1 MQTDGTQDE
10 SGLDRDGRN
19 TTGQDAPDAEAGR
32 TAAAPRGPNDDNS
45 ARAAGELAGQDAEAR
60 LEGGALKR
68 GLLPEEPEGTPLQGV
83 AVIEA
88 ALATMPLLPGVYRML
103 DAKGD
108 ALYVGKARS
117 LKKRVVA
124 YTQIARL
131 PERLRRMVHGTRRME
146 IITTGSEAEALLLE
160 ANLIKKL
167 RPRFNIILRDDK
179 SYPWL
184 VVAEEHAFPQIGK
197 HRGDKQKGASYWGPF
212 ASAWSVNQTITALQK
227 VFLLRTC
234 RDTVFDSRDRP
245 CLLHQIK
252 RCSAPCVGRISQDD
266 YAGLVKQAKQFLS
279 GETPSIQKKLAAE
292 MEAAAEALE
301 FERAAAIRDRIR
313 GLTYVQGQN
322 NINLE
327 GVGDADVVALHQIA
341 GQSCVQV
348 FFFRGGRNNGNRS
361 FFPAH
366 AKDDATP
373 EDVLT
378 AFLTQLYDDLPP
390 PPLVLLS
397 HDLPEAGLIAEALA
411 LKAGRKVEL
420 HRPQRGDKRAAVD
433 HAATNAREAL
443 ERRLAE
449 GTAQAALLEGVATLF
464 DLPETPR
471 RIEVYDNSHIQ
482 GSHAYGVMIVGGPEG
497 FVKSAYRKY
506 AIQGTSLPR
515 VPAAVALEGPLA
527 SPAEA
532 TPLPMSDLSL
542 TAPEGGG
549 EARPQ
554 APRPAAV
561 RFPSSRSGGGSRAAS
576 GGGDDFAMM
585 KEVFERRFGR
595 ALKEDPSRG
604 GEGWPDLVLIDGG
617 AGQLSAAREVM
628 AELGLGDLPLVAVA
642 KGPDRDAGRE
652 WFHRTGTAPFQLP
665 PRDPVLYY
673 LQRLRDEAHR
683 FAITTHRAGR
693 SKAITRSELDEVP
706 GVGSAIKRRLL
717 NHFGSARG
725 VRQAGLEDLRNC
737 PGVGPAMANRIHE
750 HFHPGASGGNLGKG

>member
-1 MQTDGTQDE
+1 MQ
-10 SGLDRDGRN
+10 N
-19 TTGQDAPDAEAGR
+19 TG
-32 TAAAPRGPNDDNS
+32 
-45 ARAAGELAGQDAEAR
+45 
-60 LEGGALKR
+60 
-68 GLLPEEPEGTPLQGV
+68 PEEPAPEEPANNAPGPGSPEPATSGPAEALAPGDEPAGPVLEGV

-88 ALATMPLLPGVYRML
+88 ALATMPFSPGVYRML

-160 ANLIKKL
+160 ANLIKRL
-167 RPRFNIILRDDK
+167 RPRFNIVLRDDK

-184 VVAEEHAFPQIGK
+184 VLTEDHPYPQIGK
-197 HRGDKQKGASYWGPF
+197 HRGEKRKGASYWGPF
-212 ASAWSVNQTITALQK
+212 ASAWAVNQTITALEK
-227 VFLLRTC
+227 VFLLRSC
-234 RDTVFDSRDRP
+234 RDTVFESRDRP

-252 RCSAPCVGRISQDD
+252 RCSAPCVGRVSSEE
-266 YAGLVKQAKQFLS
+266 YAGLVRDAKRFLS
-279 GETPSIQKKLAAE
+279 GETPSIQKRLAAE
-292 MEAAAEALE
+292 MEQAAEALE

-313 GLTYVQGQN
+313 GLTHVQGQN
-322 NINLE
+322 AINLE

-361 FFPAH
+361 FFPSH
-366 AKDDATP
+366 LKDDAAP
-373 EDVLT
+373 EEVLS

-397 HDLPEAGLIAEALA
+397 HPLPDAGLIAEALA

-420 HRPQRGDKRAAVD
+420 HAPQRGEKRMAVD
-433 HAATNAREAL
+433 HASTNAREAL

-449 GTAQAALLEGVATLF
+449 GTAQAALMEGVATLF

-471 RIEVYDNSHIQ
+471 RIEIYDNSHIQ
-482 GSHAYGVMIVGGPEG
+482 GSHAYGVMVVAGPEG
-497 FVKSAYRKY
+497 FLKNAYRKY
-506 AIQGTSLPR
+506 AIQGSPGLAGAAALRHGTAP
-515 VPAAVALEGPLA
+515 VPAAG
-527 SPAEA
+527 SPAADMAEPQA
-532 TPLPMSDLSL
+532 L
-542 TAPEGGG
+542 APEALAPEPPPPEAPQIPPALAAEVPGGLA
-549 EARPQ
+549 ETRPS
-554 APRPAAV
+554 PRPAP
-561 RFPSSRSGGGSRAAS
+561 RRPGGGSRVAS

-585 KEVFERRFGR
+585 REVFERRFGR
-595 ALKEDPSRG
+595 ALKEDPERQ

-628 AELGLGDLPLVAVA
+628 AELGLEDLPMVAVA

-652 WFHRTGTAPFQLP
+652 WFHSAGRAPFQLP

-693 SKAITRSELDEVP
+693 SKSITRSELDEIP
-706 GVGSAIKRRLL
+706 GVGSALKRRLL

-737 PGVGPAMANRIHE
+737 PGVGPSMAARIHE
-750 HFHPGASGGNLGKG
+750 HFHPGAGGANLGKHISGKPPGRPAG